1 VKLYT
6 MLEQAEAFG
15 HSTIVRWQPHGRAF
29 KIYDKKRFEK
39 EILPL
44 YFNSQTKFGSFQRQL
59 NMYNFLRL
67 ARPSRDQK
75 AYYHPQL
82 LRGRPSL
89 CSYIPRTRTAN
100 NTVRGTYDA
109 STEPDFDKMAPVS
122 WQDGLLTHMGLKEW
136 GPLPIVNQAAEP
148 IAEVTSHAYHQS
160 LTSVITPVSAC
171 SNAFSGESN
180 ETAPLLYSGGI
191 TQFLSSRKRYAS
203 SSGLNSLVGTEIGSI
218 PLDGLTTM
226 PRVISRDLEL
236 TKKVPEASMRNA
248 PWQGQPDHPVSTSN
262 FTESVKTSLLDPD
275 LADDVIYIFS
285 ERRNLSLEGECNTLP
300 AEAQSPCD
308 CLKTMWEPSTE
319 ADDVSLLT
327 LSSDDWGDLDFGTC
341 LEGNADS
348 SDWLETIALESV
360 WDADHWNV

>member
-1 VKLYT
+1 

-59 NMYNFLRL
+59 NMYSFLRL

-75 AYYHPQL
+75 AYYHPQFL
-82 LRGRPSL
+82 KGRPSL
-89 CSYIPRTRTAN
+89 SAYIPRSRTAIH
-100 NTVRGTYDA
+100 TVRRTYDA
-109 STEPDFDKMAPVS
+109 STEPDFDKMPPVS
-122 WQDGLLTHMGLKEW
+122 WQNGLTIHMGLKEW
-136 GPLPIVNQAAEP
+136 GPLPIVNQATGP
-148 IAEVTSHAYHQS
+148 NAEVTSHAHNQS
-160 LTSVITPVSAC
+160 LTSAITPVSAC

-180 ETAPLLYSGGI
+180 ETAPSLYSGGI
-191 TQFLSSRKRYAS
+191 TQFLSSSRKRYAS
-203 SSGLNSLVGTEIGSI
+203 SSGLNSLVGTEIGSS
-218 PLDGLTTM
+218 PPGGCRTM
-226 PRVISRDLEL
+226 SRVISRDLEL
-236 TKKVPEASMRNA
+236 TKKVPEANMHNA
-248 PWQGQPDHPVSTSN
+248 PWQGRPDHPVSTSN

-285 ERRNLSLEGECNTLP
+285 ERRTLSLEGECNTLS

-308 CLKTMWEPSTE
+308 GLKTMWDPSTE

-341 LEGNADS
+341 LECNADS